1 MKKVSVIGAG
11 TWGMS
16 LALLLSDN
24 GHDVTVWSALP
35 EEIENLK
42 KTHRQPNLPAVEFPE
57 SMHFTAD
64 PGEAMKDPA
73 CRIRVRDLLDRE
85 MRACVDLIR
94 DNRPR
99 MDRLVTALLNKNKL
113 NAQEIEEALEL

>member
-42 KTHRQPNLPAVEFPE
+42 KTHRQPL
-57 SMHFTAD
+57 S
-64 PGEAMKDPA
+64 
-73 CRIRVRDLLDRE
+73 
-85 MRACVDLIR
+85 LIH
-94 DNRPR
+94 
-99 MDRLVTALLNKNKL
+99 
-113 NAQEIEEALEL
+113 I